1 MHTGQIRH
9 TGAVDKDVKGY
20 FLQTAQR
27 LGSVSAPHDRGQR
40 LRRLGAVSVCLH
52 HKTVDIQWPVSYIRN
67 SKITVLFMKVW
78 MFTFC

>member
-40 LRRLGAVSVCLH
+40 LRRLGAVSVC
-52 HKTVDIQWPVSYIRN
+52 TTRQW
-67 SKITVLFMKVW
+67 
-78 MFTFC
+78 TFSGQFLTYTTLK